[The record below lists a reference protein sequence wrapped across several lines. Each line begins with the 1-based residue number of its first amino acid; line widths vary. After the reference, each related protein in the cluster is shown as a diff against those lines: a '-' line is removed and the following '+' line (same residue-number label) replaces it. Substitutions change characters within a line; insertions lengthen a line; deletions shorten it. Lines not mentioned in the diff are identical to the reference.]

1 MRTLVFAT
9 SNPHKVDEVKNIIG
23 PRLRILSIHDI
34 GKSDFDLPE
43 TANTLEGNAVQKAMT
58 LYQATERD
66 CFAEDTGLEVD
77 ALGGD
82 PGVYTA
88 RYAGPEANADLNI
101 QKLLANLQG
110 SDQRTARFRT
120 VFALIIQKALYV
132 FEGVV
137 DGTIAHRPSG
147 TGGFGYDPVFI
158 PKDFQ
163 NTFAELPAD
172 VKNALS
178 HRSKATEQLMAFLKS
193 ISYL

>member
-23 PRLRILSIHDI
+23 HRLRILSMHDI
-34 GKSDFDLPE
+34 GKSSYELPE
-43 TANTLEGNAVQKAMT
+43 TADTLEGNAVQKAMT
-58 LYQATERD
+58 LYQATEQD

-88 RYAGPEANADLNI
+88 RYGGPEANADLNI
-101 QKLLANLQG
+101 QKLLDNLQG
-110 SDQRTARFRT
+110 SDKRTARFRT
-120 VFALIIQKALYV
+120 VFALIMQKALYL
-132 FEGVV
+132 FEGSVE
-137 DGTIAHRPSG
+137 GTIAMRPSG

-158 PKDFQ
+158 PKGYQ
-163 NTFAELPAD
+163 ITFAELPTE
-172 VKNALS
+172 VKNILS
-178 HRSKATEQLMAFLKS
+178 HRSKATEQLLAFLKS